1 MVSIK
6 EKIRIFVKATK
17 IFKNWNDLLSVYFKL
32 TKKETIIF
40 KTKNNIKLKIR
51 VNSTDFMALTNV
63 WIIEEYAKEGF
74 HIKNDDIVIDIGG
87 HIGLF
92 SIYAAEK
99 CKSGKIFSFEP
110 VKENFEM
117 LKDNIAVNKIKNI
130 FPENVAISNE
140 KSKVTIFLSNDE
152 SGHGMYSKSSNSIT
166 IDAINL
172 EEIYLKN
179 NLKKCDFLKIDAE
192 GAEFDILENISEN
205 MLKTISKIVIEYH
218 IFNRNLTERLEN
230 IVEKFEK
237 NGFKITKTP
246 YSDTLGLLFLSNE
259 NHRS

>member
-6 EKIRIFVKATK
+6 EKISIFVKATK
-17 IFKNWNDLLSVYFKL
+17 IFKNWNDLLTIYFKL
-32 TKKETIIF
+32 TKKETVVLE
-40 KTKNNIKLKIR
+40 TKNNIKLKIR

-74 HIKNDDIVIDIGG
+74 DIKNDDIIIDIGG

-99 CKSGKIFSFEP
+99 CKSGKIFTFEP
-110 VKENFEM
+110 VKDNFKILKENIET
-117 LKDNIAVNKIKNI
+117 NKIKNI
-130 FPENVAISNE
+130 FPEKVAISN
-140 KSKVTIFLSNDE
+140 KSSKVTIFLSDDDA
-152 SGHGMYSKSSNSIT
+152 GHGMYSKSSNTIT

-172 EEIYLKN
+172 EEIFLKN

-192 GAEFDILENISEN
+192 GAEFDILENISED

-218 IFNRNLTERLEN
+218 IFEENSIKRLEN
-230 IVEKFEK
+230 IMEKFEK
-237 NGFKITKTP
+237 NGFKITKNP
-246 YSDTLGLLFLSNE
+246 YSDTLGLMFLSNQSY
-259 NHRS
+259 NF